1 MMEGMRARF
10 EERAAILEFDGGF
23 ARPEAEAR
31 AFAECIA
38 LIDPVADRNEQR
50 LIANQLAA
58 AGIRIPPRWW
68 PR

>member
-1 MMEGMRARF
+1 MMDGMRARF

-38 LIDPVADRNEQR
+38 LIDPAADRNEQR

-58 AGIRIPPRWW
+58 TGIRIPPRWW